1 MYNLFSGRFVLRSQF
16 TLLSCKGWRCI
27 VILSLFRG
35 IQLLLRKFILPSLAK
50 VGTVE

>member
-27 VILSLFRG
+27 VILSIVSKTEGCTAACLGVYSCF
-35 IQLLLRKFILPSLAK
+35 
-50 VGTVE
+50 